1 MRAKHPFDTI
11 LPAYTRIPLVALV
24 CANFLAYYVTRPIT
38 RHLVHWELSLP
49 VDAAIPFVPAFIA
62 VYLLA
67 YLQWIVG
74 YVLVARDS
82 RGLCFRILSG
92 GVAAKLLCMAAF
104 LLLPT
109 TMVRGDVSSG
119 GLWNGLTALVYRL
132 DAPDNLFP
140 SIHCMESWLC
150 FRGALELKKVGR
162 WYAWASLAF
171 TLLVFASVVLVKQ
184 HVAVDILGGV
194 LAAELGLALAR
205 RTHAAAVLERLE
217 ARLSHPKS

>member
-11 LPAYTRIPLVALV
+11 FPVYTRIPLVALV
-24 CANFLAYYVTRPIT
+24 CANFLAYDATRPIT
-38 RHLVHWELSLP
+38 RQMVHRDLSLP
-49 VDAAIPFVPAFIA
+49 IDDAIPFVPAFIA

-74 YVLVARDS
+74 YVLIARDS

-92 GVAAKLLCMAAF
+92 AILAKGLCMAAF

-109 TMVRGDVSSG
+109 TTVRGDVSSG

-150 FRGALELKKVGR
+150 FRGALELERVGR

-171 TLLVFASVVLVKQ
+171 AILVFASVVLVKQ

-194 LAAELGLALAR
+194 LAAELGLALSR
-205 RTHAAAVLERLE
+205 RTNAAAALERLE
-217 ARLSHPKS
+217 ARLSRKRS